1 MLDNSQARN
10 NLASQRDRI
19 TQLLTQQTQPQSKLQ
34 SGLDIGSAFLS
45 ALSSNT
51 GAAGVDQ
58 ALAQIKEQ
66 RQKEFGN
73 KLKGQHDLYNQMQD
87 EVKQGNEDA
96 MAVDKAIKDITGND
110 INAYQKI
117 ASQLHNSP
125 EPIHKNNATF
135 LASKVASQM
144 GYKPLAA
151 ESEKLTIQKTKAEIN
166 KLNAEAE
173 KNRRLGTNT
182 FVDENGNVVN
192 AGNSKGNLPVKAL
205 ELQNQGL
212 ETIGIAEGINAD
224 LKATKQLIDSG
235 KLNLGP
241 ITNVQ
246 SRVKN
251 FAGKSDE
258 QSRNYASFKANL
270 EKIRNDSLRL
280 NKGTQTEGDAKRA
293 WNELFNNLND
303 KELVK
308 QRLEEIEKINKR
320 ASDLQQLNINQIR
333 KNYGLNPLDVTN
345 YVNRPS
351 SIKQENNNIY
361 NGYLYEI
368 KWEK

>member
-58 ALAQIKEQ
+58 SLAQINEQ

-73 KLKGQHDLYNQMQD
+73 KLKGQHDLYKMMQD
-87 EVKQGNEDA
+87 EVNLGNEDA
-96 MAVDKAIKDITGND
+96 AAVDKAIKDITGND

-125 EPIHKNNATF
+125 EPIHKNNATL
-135 LASKVASQM
+135 LASKVATQM
-144 GYKPLAA
+144 GYKPLSA
-151 ESEKLTIQKTKAEIN
+151 ENDKLTMQKTKAEIN
-166 KLNAEAE
+166 KLNSEAE
-173 KNRRLGTNT
+173 KNRRLGQNT
-182 FVDENGNVVN
+182 FVDSEGNIVST
-192 AGNSKGNLPVKAL
+192 GNSKGNLPVKAL

-212 ETIGIAEGINAD
+212 EMIGVAEGINAD
-224 LKATKQLIDSG
+224 LKATKQLIDTN
-235 KLNLGP
+235 KLKLGA

-246 SRVKN
+246 SQIKN
-251 FAGKSDE
+251 FRGKSDE
-258 QSRNYASFKANL
+258 QSRNFASFKANL

-280 NKGTQTEGDAKRA
+280 NKGTQTEGDARRA

-303 KELVK
+303 TKLVK

-320 ASDLQQLNINQIR
+320 ASDLQQLNVNQIR
-333 KNYGLNPLDVTN
+333 KNYGLNQLDVTD
-345 YVNRPS
+345 YVNRPT
-351 SIKQENNNIY
+351 SIKQENIQKNNDY
-361 NGYLYEI
+361 KGYSYEI
-368 KWEK
+368 K